1 MHLRIKP
8 FNALIKDMYNGHG
21 HFHEGDAGIDLF
33 IIEEQIIEPGVTARI
48 HLGIA
53 CENLDN
59 KPYLLMPRSSISK
72 TPLRQCNSIGLI
84 DAGYRGEIMAAC
96 DNIKDYD
103 FSISKGDRLFQLVSA
118 DLSEIEF
125 KITDNLSDSSRG
137 KGGFGST
144 GA

>member
-1 MHLRIKP
+1 
-8 FNALIKDMYNGHG
+8 
-21 HFHEGDAGIDLF
+21 
-33 IIEEQIIEPGVTARI
+33 
-48 HLGIA
+48 
-53 CENLDN
+53 
-59 KPYLLMPRSSISK
+59 
-72 TPLRQCNSIGLI
+72 
-84 DAGYRGEIMAAC
+84 MAAC